1 MSIVKRIY
9 QLSDIHIPTYQK
21 LDIYAEQ
28 LEKVV
33 KSISEDVSKSGL
45 KSEEVRIVICGELVH
60 SKNMV
65 TNELN
70 VFVSLFI
77 RQLSS
82 IAKVICFAGNH
93 DLIAS
98 NTSRTD
104 TISAI
109 FQTAQ
114 FDNAIF
120 LDMILGYE
128 SGIVYDDDITWALYS
143 YFDDFNAPDIENS
156 RKEHPE
162 NKVIGLYHGTV
173 VGTKLYNGF
182 VSDDGNS
189 TELFEG
195 CDCVMAGHI
204 HKRQELKCGDC
215 PIVYA
220 GSTIQQNYG
229 ESITQHGYVIWDLEN
244 DSHEF
249 VDIPSEYSY
258 LDISINSLED
268 IENNKEILN
277 NY

>member
-1 MSIVKRIY
+1 MAIIKRIY
-9 QLSDIHIPTYQK
+9 QLSDINIPTYQK
-21 LDIYAEQ
+21 LDIYSEQ
-28 LEKVV
+28 LNKVIT
-33 KSISEDVSKSGL
+33 SISEDATKSGL
-45 KSEEVRIVICGELVH
+45 QPEEMRIVICGDLVH
-60 SKNMV
+60 SKNIV

-104 TISAI
+104 TLSAI

-114 FDNAIF
+114 FDNALF
-120 LDMILGYE
+120 LDMMLNYE
-128 SGIVYDDDITWALYS
+128 SGIVYDDNVTWALYS
-143 YFDDFNAPDIENS
+143 IFDDFNTPDIENS
-156 RKEHPE
+156 KNEYPD
-162 NKVIGLYHGTV
+162 NTVIGLYHGTII
-173 VGTKLYNGF
+173 GTKLFNGF

-189 TELFEG
+189 PELFEG

-204 HKRQELKCGDC
+204 HKRQKLRYGDC

-229 ESITQHGYVIWDLEN
+229 ESIAQHGYVVWDLEN
-244 DSHEF
+244 DTHDF
-249 VDIPSEYSY
+249 VDIPSDYSY
-258 LDISINSLED
+258 IDMTINSIED
-268 IENNKEILN
+268 IANDKEVIN

>member
-1 MSIVKRIY
+1 MIKRIY

-21 LDIYAEQ
+21 LDIYSEQ
-28 LEKVV
+28 LNKVIT
-33 KSISEDVSKSGL
+33 SISEDATKSGL
-45 KSEEVRIVICGELVH
+45 QPEEMRIVICGDLVH
-60 SKNMV
+60 SKNIV

-70 VFVSLFI
+70 VFLSLFI

-104 TISAI
+104 TLSAI

-114 FDNAIF
+114 FDNALF
-120 LDMILGYE
+120 LDMMLNYE
-128 SGIVYDDDITWALYS
+128 SGIVYDDNVTWALYS
-143 YFDDFNAPDIENS
+143 IFDDFNTPDIENS
-156 RKEHPE
+156 KNEYPD
-162 NKVIGLYHGTV
+162 NTVIGLYHGTIT
-173 VGTKLYNGF
+173 GTKLFNGF

-189 TELFEG
+189 PELFEG

-204 HKRQELKCGDC
+204 HKRQELRYGDC

-229 ESITQHGYVIWDLEN
+229 ESITQHGYVVWDLEN
-244 DSHEF
+244 DTHDF
-249 VDIPSEYSY
+249 IDIPSDYSY
-258 LDISINSLED
+258 IDMTINSIED
-268 IENNKEILN
+268 IANDKEVIN

>member
-1 MSIVKRIY
+1 M
-9 QLSDIHIPTYQK
+9 
-21 LDIYAEQ
+21 DIYSEQ
-28 LEKVV
+28 LNKVIT
-33 KSISEDVSKSGL
+33 SISEDATKSGL
-45 KSEEVRIVICGELVH
+45 QPEEMRIVICGDLVH
-60 SKNMV
+60 SKNIV

-104 TISAI
+104 TLSAI

-114 FDNAIF
+114 FNNALF
-120 LDMILGYE
+120 LDMMLNYE
-128 SGIVYDDDITWALYS
+128 SGIVYDDNVTWALYS
-143 YFDDFNAPDIENS
+143 IFDDFNTPDIENS
-156 RKEHPE
+156 KNEYPD
-162 NKVIGLYHGTV
+162 NTVIGLYHGTIT
-173 VGTKLYNGF
+173 GAKLFNGF

-189 TELFEG
+189 PELFEG

-204 HKRQELKCGDC
+204 HKRQKLRYGDC

-229 ESITQHGYVIWDLEN
+229 ESITQHGYVVWDLEN
-244 DSHEF
+244 DTHEF
-249 VDIPSEYSY
+249 VDIPSDYNY
-258 LDISINSLED
+258 IDMTINSIED
-268 IENNKEILN
+268 IVNDKEIIN